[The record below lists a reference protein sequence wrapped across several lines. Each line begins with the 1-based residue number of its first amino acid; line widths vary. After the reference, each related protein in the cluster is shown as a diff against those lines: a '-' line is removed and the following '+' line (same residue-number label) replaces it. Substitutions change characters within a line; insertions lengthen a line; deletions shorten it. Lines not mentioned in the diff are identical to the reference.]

1 MSRTILLV
9 DDEAGIR
16 NTLSLLLE
24 DMGYHVV
31 TAENG
36 NNALDVFGR
45 TRPPVVL
52 TDIKM
57 PGLDGIGLLKR
68 IKKEH
73 PDTEVIMM
81 TGHGDVE
88 LAVESLKNEATDFI
102 TKPILSDAV
111 EIALDRAF
119 KRIDD
124 REQLREYTR
133 NLEAMVE
140 EKSRRLVEAERLNAV
155 GQAVE
160 GLASA
165 IMGLPGDLNDELSYF
180 NDLPCFVSL
189 HNRDL
194 EVLTANQTYYERIG
208 AHREGRSWDLY
219 TGGAGTPDNC
229 PVAITFR
236 TEKGLRSAETL
247 LVADRQVPVVV
258 FTTPVRDQHQKVALV
273 IEFMVDVSEISRL
286 QEAFQYARERY
297 HQLFNEVPCYIT
309 VHDPYLRI
317 TEANRLFR
325 ETFGEGIG
333 EHCYSI
339 YKHRTKPCKNCP
351 VVKTFEDGRTHSEET
366 VVTAANGERYNVLVY
381 TSPIRDR
388 DGNITRVMEMST
400 DITQIHQLRDQ
411 LSSLG
416 LLIGSISHGI
426 KGMLTGLDGGVY
438 MLNSGFKKNDRD
450 LMEEGWE
457 TVQTM
462 IKRIREMILNILFY
476 AKEREVSPEKT
487 DLRRFLKEV
496 ADAFA
501 PKCTKEN
508 IAFTADID
516 PRIGFLEL
524 DGTAVRAALANIIE
538 NAIDAC
544 KADSGKP
551 EHRIGFRAERG
562 DDGIVIEIS
571 DNGPGMDPETV
582 SQMFTLFY
590 TSKGNRG
597 TGLGL
602 FVSKKTVE
610 KHGGKIEVDSEVGQG
625 TAFRIT
631 LPEKQADGSE
641 TGDRD
646 TAEKSP

>member
-1 MSRTILLV
+1 MTQTILLV

-16 NTLSLLLE
+16 KTLSILLE

-31 TAENG
+31 SAENG
-36 NNALDVFGR
+36 QVALDVFGR
-45 TRPPVVL
+45 TRPAVVL

-57 PGLDGIGLLKR
+57 PGLDGIGLLKA
-68 IKKEH
+68 IKKQH

-81 TGHGDVE
+81 TGHGDAE

-102 TKPILSDAV
+102 TKPILTDAV
-111 EIALDRAF
+111 EIALERAF
-119 KRIDD
+119 KRIED
-124 REQLREYTR
+124 RERLRKHTR
-133 NLEAMVE
+133 DLEALVA
-140 EKSRRLVEAERLNAV
+140 EKSQQLLEAERLNAV

-165 IMGLPGDLNDELSYF
+165 IMGLPGDLDDELSYF
-180 NDLPCFVSL
+180 SDLPCFVSL
-189 HNRDL
+189 HDRNL
-194 EVLTANQTYYERIG
+194 EILTANQTYYERIG
-208 AHREGRSWDLY
+208 AYREGRSWNLY

-229 PVAITFR
+229 PVAVTFR
-236 TEKGLRSAETL
+236 TGKGQRSAETL
-247 LVADRQVPVVV
+247 LVNGREVPVVV
-258 FTTPVRDQHQKVALV
+258 FTTPVRDQHRNVTLV
-273 IEFMVDVSEISRL
+273 IEYMVDVSEISRL

-325 ETFGEGIG
+325 ETFGDGIG
-333 EHCYSI
+333 EYCYRI
-339 YKHRTKPCKNCP
+339 YKKRSAPCTDCP
-351 VVKTFEDGRTHSEET
+351 VRKTFEDGKTHSEET
-366 VVTAANGERYNVLVY
+366 VVTAADGQRYNVLVY

-388 DGNITRVMEMST
+388 RGNITRVMEVST

-438 MLNSGFKKNDRD
+438 MLNSGFAKNDRALID
-450 LMEEGWE
+450 EGWE

-476 AKEREVSPEKT
+476 AKEREVLPEKT
-487 DLRRFLKEV
+487 DVRRFLKEV

-501 PKCTKEN
+501 SKCEKEN
-508 IAFTADID
+508 IRFDVAID
-516 PRIGFLEL
+516 SGLGVL
-524 DGTAVRAALANIIE
+524 DMDGAAMRAALANILE

-544 KADSGKP
+544 KADPSKP
-551 EHRIGFRAERG
+551 EHRIGLRAERTEA
-562 DDGIVIEIS
+562 GIAIEIS
-571 DNGPGMDPETV
+571 DSGHGMDPETV
-582 SQMFTLFY
+582 SRMFTLFY

-602 FVSKKTVE
+602 FVSKKSVE
-610 KHGGKIEVDSEVGQG
+610 KHGGGIAVDSEKGKG
-625 TAFRIT
+625 TVFRIT
-631 LPEKQADGSE
+631 LPEKPRDGSE
-641 TGDRD
+641 THETD
-646 TAEKSP
+646 TTAKSS